1 MFDLIDG
8 CFVFWKVWL
17 FFDRCR
23 KWVMIFDIVDV
34 FKDDLEIIVVVS
46 RSSFKKRIVG
56 KGNDEDDVFFFV
68 FEVF

>member
-1 MFDLIDG
+1 
-8 CFVFWKVWL
+8 
-17 FFDRCR
+17 
-23 KWVMIFDIVDV
+23 MIFDIVDV
-34 FKDDLEIIVVVS
+34 FKDDLEIIVGVS